1 MPDSYRLFD
10 IGGFSMPAIP
20 VRKTGRQRLLSAVSA
35 AVLLVAVPVGALLL
49 WQTSAGTAR
58 AAVTSNSVGF
68 IANANA
74 QARLTFLLN
83 LRGLPV
89 QQAIQATMQLRSSEA
104 QPPIPVANRPT
115 RFRFR

>member
-1 MPDSYRLFD
+1 
-10 IGGFSMPAIP
+10 MPAIP

-58 AAVTSNSVGF
+58 AAVTSNSIGF
-68 IANANA
+68 QVNAQA
-74 QARLTFLLN
+74 QARLNLFLSF
-83 LRGLPV
+83 RGLST
-89 QQAIQATMQLRSSEA
+89 QQAIQSTMQVRASEA